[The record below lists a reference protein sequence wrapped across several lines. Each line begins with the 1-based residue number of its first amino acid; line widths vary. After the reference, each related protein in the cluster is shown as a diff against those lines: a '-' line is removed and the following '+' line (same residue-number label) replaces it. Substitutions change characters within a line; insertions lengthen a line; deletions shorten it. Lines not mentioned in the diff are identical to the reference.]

1 MPIGT
6 ILLPM
11 VASTQALLDLEE
23 GHVTSAALK
32 AFFGIMDEWDL
43 GNEDARVLLGSPSR
57 TTFHRMKRLEVPK
70 LSHDRLERIS
80 YLLGI
85 YKALNILLP
94 DAQIANAWIK
104 QPNAAA
110 PFNGQSASER
120 LLAGNVVDLA
130 DVRRYL
136 DAERGH

>member
-1 MPIGT
+1 
-6 ILLPM
+6 M
-11 VASTQALLDLEE
+11 VASTQALLDIEK
-23 GHVTSAALK
+23 GYVASSALK

-43 GNEDARVLLGSPSR
+43 GNEDARVLLGSPSLR
-57 TTFHRMKRLEVPK
+57 TFHRMKQLEVPK
-70 LSHDRLERIS
+70 LSHDTLERIS

-94 DAQIANAWIK
+94 NAQIANAWIK
-104 QPNAAA
+104 RPNAAA
-110 PFNGQSASER
+110 PFNGQSASEK